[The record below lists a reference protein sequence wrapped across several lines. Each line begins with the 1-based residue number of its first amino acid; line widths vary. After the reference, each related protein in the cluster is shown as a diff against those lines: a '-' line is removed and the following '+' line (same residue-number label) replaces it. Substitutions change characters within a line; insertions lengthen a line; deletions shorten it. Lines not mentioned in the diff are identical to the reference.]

1 MKGRP
6 VTIRL
11 SDSEFEKLLARAA
24 EDADCIMK
32 KSGRPSLSSYIRKC
46 LFYSGNQ
53 PENLKAELRDLD
65 FQVRK
70 AGVNINQA
78 AHRINAGYGS
88 HHQVEQLLYNQER
101 IMGLLAR
108 ILSAVQE
115 KMEERK

>member
-1 MKGRP
+1 MRQRQI
-6 VTIRL
+6 TLRL
-11 SDSEFEKLLARAA
+11 SAQEYDRLLHLARA
-24 EDADCIMK
+24 DPDCMTR
-32 KSGRPSLSSYIRKC
+32 KSGRPSLSSYIRKV
-46 LFYSGNQ
+46 LLYSGDH
-53 PENLKAELRDLD
+53 PENLKKEIRDLV
-65 FQVRK
+65 FQIKK